1 MRQLLL
7 GAFCLALCG
16 LAACTPKPLTDSEF
30 RGFCYTSG
38 GGRNTSC
45 DNIELC
51 NVYDSDV
58 MSVQFASRQACNKA
72 CNDVYNALSGP
83 NQFNGCM
90 PIVVTG
96 FNWCAKY
103 CNTNYP
109 DAPAR

>member
-1 MRQLLL
+1 MRLLL
-7 GAFCLALCG
+7 LAGTCLMVVC
-16 LAACTPKPLTDSEF
+16 LAACTPKPVTDSEF

-38 GGRNTSC
+38 GGRSASC

-58 MSVQFASRQACNKA
+58 LAVQFASRQACAKA

-90 PIVVTG
+90 PVVVTG
-96 FNWCAKY
+96 LNWCAK
-103 CNTNYP
+103 
-109 DAPAR
+109 